1 MIQTDLGWRYEV
13 NRGPDWIFVRL
24 RPCDDGGVDSSA
36 SLADRL
42 WSVLDQCFTYRLV
55 LELDEVPIMQSYL
68 IGQLVQL
75 AKRISAQGGMLRLC
89 GLSPANQEV
98 IRLCRL
104 DGCLP
109 LYGSRSDAVMGRS
122 TIANRMPAQPR

>member
-1 MIQTDLGWRYEV
+1 MVQTDIGWRYEV
-13 NRGPDWIFVRL
+13 ERGPDWVFVRL
-24 RPCDDGGVDSSA
+24 RPDDDGLLDQA
-36 SLADRL
+36 SLADQL
-42 WSVLDQCFTYRLV
+42 WSVLEQNFVYRLV

-68 IGQLVQL
+68 IAQLVL
-75 AKRISAQGGMLRLC
+75 LGKRIHSHGGLLRLC

-109 LYGSRSDAVMGRS
+109 NYVNRGHAVMGQRP
-122 TIANRMPAQPR
+122 MQPR